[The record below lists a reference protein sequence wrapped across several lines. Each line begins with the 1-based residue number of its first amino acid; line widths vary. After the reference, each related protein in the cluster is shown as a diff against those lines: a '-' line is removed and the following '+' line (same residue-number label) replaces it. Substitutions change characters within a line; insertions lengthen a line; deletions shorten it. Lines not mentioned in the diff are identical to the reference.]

1 MQIIKVINNNVISSE
16 DDKGKEI
23 IVMGKGIGFGK
34 KAGEEIDETKI
45 EKVFSLPDESTSQ
58 FMQVVKDMPYE
69 YIRTAELVIAYARET
84 LGYHL
89 SKNIYVTLTDHLGY
103 AIERK
108 RQGIVV
114 ANELSW
120 EMKKFYNA
128 EFQVGLKALDIV
140 KQELDV
146 ELPEDEAGFIAMHL
160 VNAQMGGQMNQSR
173 NMPAMIKDILNI
185 VRYTFQ
191 VELDEKSLSYERFV
205 THLRFFVQ
213 RVISRED
220 SERNDEEFD
229 QLIADRFPRFYEC
242 AQKIKSYMK
251 KKLDY
256 EVSDVEIS
264 YLAVH
269 IHRVIHSMN
278 K

>member
-23 IVMGKGIGFGK
+23 VVMGKGIGFGK

-146 ELPEDEAGFIAMHL
+146 ELPEDEAGFIAMQL

-229 QLIADRFPRFYEC
+229 QLIADRFPRSYEC

>member
-108 RQGIVV
+108 QQGIVV
-114 ANELSW
+114 ANELS
-120 EMKKFYNA
+120 
-128 EFQVGLKALDIV
+128 IP
-140 KQELDV
+140 
-146 ELPEDEAGFIAMHL
+146 PEILQCRISGGIESLRYCKTGTRRGAAG
-160 VNAQMGGQMNQSR
+160 G
-173 NMPAMIKDILNI
+173 
-185 VRYTFQ
+185 
-191 VELDEKSLSYERFV
+191 
-205 THLRFFVQ
+205 
-213 RVISRED
+213 
-220 SERNDEEFD
+220 
-229 QLIADRFPRFYEC
+229 
-242 AQKIKSYMK
+242 
-251 KKLDY
+251 
-256 EVSDVEIS
+256 
-264 YLAVH
+264 
-269 IHRVIHSMN
+269 
-278 K
+278 

>member
-229 QLIADRFPRFYEC
+229 QLIADRFPHSYEC

>member
-103 AIERK
+103 TIERK
-108 RQGIVV
+108 QQGIVV

-229 QLIADRFPRFYEC
+229 QLIADRFPHSYEC

>member
-23 IVMGKGIGFGK
+23 VVMGKGIGFGK
-34 KAGEEIDETKI
+34 KAGEEIEETKI

-58 FMQVVKDMPYE
+58 FTQVVKDMPYE

-146 ELPEDEAGFIAMHL
+146 ELPEDEAGFIAIHL

-229 QLIADRFPRFYEC
+229 QLIADRFPRSYEC

>member
-23 IVMGKGIGFGK
+23 VVMGKGIGFGK
-34 KAGEEIDETKI
+34 KAGEEIEETKI

-229 QLIADRFPRFYEC
+229 QLIADRFPRSYEC

>member
-23 IVMGKGIGFGK
+23 VVMGKGIGFGK

-45 EKVFSLPDESTSQ
+45 EKIFSLPDESTSQ

-89 SKNIYVTLTDHLGY
+89 NKNIYVTLTDHLGY

-114 ANELSW
+114 ANELFW

-229 QLIADRFPRFYEC
+229 QLIADRFPRSYEC

>member
-108 RQGIVV
+108 QQGIVV

-229 QLIADRFPRFYEC
+229 QLIADRFPHSYEC

-251 KKLDY
+251 KKLD
-256 EVSDVEIS
+256 
-264 YLAVH
+264 
-269 IHRVIHSMN
+269 
-278 K
+278 

>member
-191 VELDEKSLSYERFV
+191 VELDEKSLSYECFV

-229 QLIADRFPRFYEC
+229 QLIADRFPRSYEC

>member
-23 IVMGKGIGFGK
+23 VVMGKGIGFGK
-34 KAGEEIDETKI
+34 KAGEEIEETKI

-229 QLIADRFPRFYEC
+229 QLIADRFPHSYEC
-242 AQKIKSYMK
+242 AQKIKNYMK

>member
-103 AIERK
+103 AIERN

-229 QLIADRFPRFYEC
+229 QLIADRFPRSYEC

>member
-1 MQIIKVINNNVISSE
+1 
-16 DDKGKEI
+16 
-23 IVMGKGIGFGK
+23 
-34 KAGEEIDETKI
+34 
-45 EKVFSLPDESTSQ
+45 
-58 FMQVVKDMPYE
+58 
-69 YIRTAELVIAYARET
+69 
-84 LGYHL
+84 
-89 SKNIYVTLTDHLGY
+89 
-103 AIERK
+103 
-108 RQGIVV
+108 
-114 ANELSW
+114 
-120 EMKKFYNA
+120 MKKFYNA

-229 QLIADRFPRFYEC
+229 QLIA
-242 AQKIKSYMK
+242 I
-251 KKLDY
+251 
-256 EVSDVEIS
+256 VSRVPTN
-264 YLAVH
+264 VH
-269 IHRVIHSMN
+269 RR
-278 K
+278 

>member
-229 QLIADRFPRFYEC
+229 QLIADRFPRSYEC

>member
-140 KQELDV
+140 TQELDV

-229 QLIADRFPRFYEC
+229 QLIADRFPRSYEC

>member
-89 SKNIYVTLTDHLGY
+89 SKNIYVTLTDHLEY

-108 RQGIVV
+108 QQGIVV

-191 VELDEKSLSYERFV
+191 VELDEKSLPYERFV

-229 QLIADRFPRFYEC
+229 QLIADRFPHSYEC

>member
-23 IVMGKGIGFGK
+23 VVMGKGIGFGK
-34 KAGEEIDETKI
+34 KAGDEIDETKI

-108 RQGIVV
+108 HQGIVV

-229 QLIADRFPRFYEC
+229 QLIADRFPHSYEC

>member
-23 IVMGKGIGFGK
+23 VVMGKGIGFGK

-229 QLIADRFPRFYEC
+229 QLITDRFPHSYEC

>member
-108 RQGIVV
+108 QQGIVV

-220 SERNDEEFD
+220 SERM
-229 QLIADRFPRFYEC
+229 
-242 AQKIKSYMK
+242 MK
-251 KKLDY
+251 NLT
-256 EVSDVEIS
+256 S
-264 YLAVH
+264 
-269 IHRVIHSMN
+269 
-278 K
+278 

>member
-103 AIERK
+103 ALERK

-229 QLIADRFPRFYEC
+229 QLIADRFPRSYEC

>member
-103 AIERK
+103 AIARK

-229 QLIADRFPRFYEC
+229 QLIADRFPHSYEC

>member
-23 IVMGKGIGFGK
+23 VVMGKGIGFGK
-34 KAGEEIDETKI
+34 KAGEEIEETKI

-58 FMQVVKDMPYE
+58 FMKVVKDMSYE

-229 QLIADRFPRFYEC
+229 QLIADRFPRSYEC

>member
-69 YIRTAELVIAYARET
+69 YIRTAELVIAYATET
-84 LGYHL
+84 LGYHS
-89 SKNIYVTLTDHLGY
+89 SKNIYVTLTDNLGY

-108 RQGIVV
+108 QQGIVV
-114 ANELSW
+114 ANELSC
-120 EMKKFYNA
+120 EMKKFYKA
-128 EFQVGLKALDIV
+128 EFQVGLKGLDIV

-229 QLIADRFPRFYEC
+229 QLIADRFPHSYEC